1 MIDYSEGHL
10 LMKKLVYDLYEACL
24 RKQYQEAREL
34 CDHIVVAARM
44 TRAQIAVQQEQ
55 DPHSGEAK

>member
-10 LMKKLVYDLYEACL
+10 LMKQHVQDLYESCL
-24 RKQYQEAREL
+24 KKDYENARKL

-44 TRAQIAVQQEQ
+44 TRAQITIQEEQ
-55 DPHSGEAK
+55 EPK

>member
-10 LMKKLVYDLYEACL
+10 LMKQHVQDLYESCL
-24 RKQYQEAREL
+24 KKDYENARKL

-44 TRAQIAVQQEQ
+44 TRAQITIQEQQE
-55 DPHSGEAK
+55 PK